1 MTNPAAS
8 QDDYAKLKQDLA
20 HEQAELRVEINAGA
34 PRTVIARISQRINE
48 IHNAMLAIEAKQPAP
63 APAPS
68 PVAPTLPAHVPTPEP
83 AAPRRWAG
91 YAQYETALY
100 SSLYNQLSSLNAD
113 LQLARTTGAPHSTI
127 NAIRVNILSIKLKL
141 GRLADRIAAINTGTL
156 PAPAPD
162 PAQLAYLIAPQQL
175 AYVYATSRHNLDW
188 LVQQSLAA
196 CPNTG
201 YTVLADNIM
210 LEPTGQTM
218 TSEDADVTS
227 RILPGRG
234 VSYSNGL
241 SIEIKGSPKHKTT
254 LATLQGEMP
263 TAAHR
268 FLLAALIARSAYPEN
283 LRDTTF
289 EINNA
294 TPQMIHWPGISHSR
308 IASLA
313 PVSLNTRAGWQPFG
327 SLAASFQFPTAWTIY
342 AFSVDIYEQCY
353 NQGYAANQNILAR
366 NAPYFVRTP
375 YESAESFWRFSITFR
390 SEHRYVM
397 DIDRVLVVN
406 YGPPLY
412 RPT

>member
-1 MTNPAAS
+1 MTYHPHPRA
-8 QDDYAKLKQDLA
+8 
-20 HEQAELRVEINAGA
+20 QA
-34 PRTVIARISQRINE
+34 
-48 IHNAMLAIEAKQPAP
+48 
-63 APAPS
+63 
-68 PVAPTLPAHVPTPEP
+68 PTPEP
-83 AAPRRWAG
+83 APPRPWAG

-100 SSLYNQLSSLNAD
+100 SSLYKQLSNLNAD
-113 LQLARTTGAPHSTI
+113 LDLARTTGAPQSTI

-156 PAPAPD
+156 PAPSPD
-162 PAQLAYLIAPQQL
+162 PVQLAYLIGPQQL
-175 AYVYATSRHNLDW
+175 AYVYATSRHNLDS
-188 LVQQSLAA
+188 LLQQSLAA
-196 CPNTG
+196 SPNTP

-254 LATLQGEMP
+254 LATLQGQMP

-268 FLLAALIARSAYPEN
+268 FLLAALIARSAYPQN

-294 TPQMIHWPGISHSR
+294 TPQMIHWPGISHST

-313 PVSLNTRAGWQPFG
+313 PLSLNTRRGWQPFG
-327 SLAASFQFPTAWTIY
+327 SLPPSFQFPTAWTIY

-353 NQGYAANQNILAR
+353 TQAYAANQNILAR
-366 NAPYFVRTP
+366 KLPYFVRTP
-375 YESAESFWRFSITFR
+375 YETAKSFWRFSITFR
-390 SEHRYVM
+390 SDHRYVM